1 MQSNNI
7 ALKNAFGD
15 PVSLRKETTN
25 NNLMTVQGT
34 ANKTGVLLLLCMLT
48 AAISWNMSDYAVG
61 FMLVGS
67 LGGFVTAMVVI
78 FKPAWAMIGGPVYAL
93 LQGLAMGAIS
103 ANFNA
108 QYPGIAF
115 QAVGISFGVLAVM
128 LVAYTSGLVRA
139 TEKFKMG
146 VLVATGGIM
155 LFYLGS
161 FIMSFF
167 GFSNPALA
175 SGPIGIAF
183 SLFVVVIA
191 ALNLVLDFAMIEES
205 AQQGAP
211 QYMEW
216 YGAFALMVTLVW
228 LYLEILRLLSKLR
241 SRD

>member
-25 NNLMTVQGT
+25 NDLMTVQGT
-34 ANKTGVLLLLCMLT
+34 ANKTGLLLLLCMLT
-48 AAISWNMSDYAVG
+48 AAISWNMPLLTLP

-67 LGGFVTAMVVI
+67 LGGFVVALVVI
-78 FKPAWAMIGGPVYAL
+78 FKPAWAMVGGPVYAM

-103 ANFNA
+103 ANFNRA
-108 QYPGIAF
+108 YPGIAF
-115 QAVGISFGVLAVM
+115 QAVGISFGVLTVM

-146 VLVATGGIM
+146 VLVATGGIA

-205 AQQGAP
+205 ADRGAP

>member
-25 NNLMTVQGT
+25 NDLMTVQGT

-48 AAISWNMSDYAVG
+48 AAISWNMPALAFPFMIVG
-61 FMLVGS
+61 GLSGLVIAIA
-67 LGGFVTAMVVI
+67 LA
-78 FKPAWAMIGGPVYAL
+78 FKPQWAMFGGPVYAL
-93 LQGLAMGAIS
+93 LQGLSMGAIS
-103 ANFNA
+103 AIFNA
-108 QYPGIAF
+108 AYPGIVF

-146 VLVATGGIM
+146 VIVATGGIM
-155 LFYLGS
+155 LFYIGSMIMGFLG
-161 FIMSFF
+161 FQ
-167 GFSNPALA
+167 NPAMQ
-175 SGPIGIAF
+175 SGLIGIAF

-205 AQQGAP
+205 ADRGAP